1 MWRSMCWA
9 CRGRSDV
16 FSRHATIV
24 SWVGL
29 LAGTCAR
36 RRTDFLCFAK
46 ESRQRKASR
55 RQGRC
60 AVPCAARLRWG
71 LAELALRAQTTPALI
86 PLPLRC
92 SALPQRRKPEYPRF
106 NEFDQHGVQ
115 LFVRTLWRQSRRR
128 KPGTR
133 PRRGGPTNTTDKG
146 CAHPGR
152 TLRGFPAVMRRRVAQ
167 RRADQGWRCPSAAS
181 SARPRPARATQCA
194 RSAAKGR
201 RIRLAFL
208 LLTFL
213 WRSKEK

>member
-1 MWRSMCWA
+1 MVA
-9 CRGRSDV
+9 FIGRYPAPDGHEV
-16 FSRHATIV
+16 LWNQEFFR
-24 SWVGL
+24 GL

-55 RQGRC
+55 RQGRF
-60 AVPCAARLRWG
+60 AVPCAARVRWG

-92 SALPQRRKPEYPRF
+92 SALPQRQKPEYPRF

-115 LFVRTLWRQSRRR
+115 LFVRAQCRKSGHR
-128 KPGTR
+128 KPSKR
-133 PRRGGPTNTTDKG
+133 PRPGGPTNTKDKG

-167 RRADQGWRCPSAAS
+167 ATGGSGLALSERSEFSQTPPGASNAVCP
-181 SARPRPARATQCA
+181 
-194 RSAAKGR
+194 
-201 RIRLAFL
+201 
-208 LLTFL
+208 
-213 WRSKEK
+213 